1 MPALDHPLLLALGAV
16 IAFGLLTWLHYRYWV
31 RKLALP
37 MEYEREEQIATPDG
51 SAIEMRRI
59 ARPTTPREPPVLLVH
74 GLGANHRNLDAEPDR
89 SLARVLAAAGRDVWL
104 VTLRSGRSGRRLSE
118 WNKIKFGAMARHD
131 LPLAVEHVR
140 RETRADRIDIVGFS
154 MGGMLLYAAIGRLIP
169 YEHVRRVAVV
179 GSPGLVWPPLRW
191 LRRFPFASRVLAP
204 GLPLRF
210 LARMFAFATDWLP
223 LWLSRLVYNP
233 ANCAPGS
240 ARLAMVNLIEDVAAA
255 QATDFARWALHT
267 GDVLLEGERIL
278 DALAKVPCPALFLSG
293 AGDRLAP
300 PDTVRAAFDM
310 WGEESGAPKKL
321 VVLSKANGFPH
332 DYGHGDLAIG
342 RDVVRDVFVP
352 VRDFLA
358 APVEA
363 APP

>member
-1 MPALDHPLLLALGAV
+1 MPALDHPLVLLGAALSV
-16 IAFGLLTWLHYRYWV
+16 FAALAFLHYRHWV
-31 RKLALP
+31 RKLGLP
-37 MEYEREEQIATPDG
+37 MEYERVDRIETPDG

-59 ARPTTPREPPVLLVH
+59 ARPRTCDRPPVLLVH

-104 VTLRSGRSGRRLSE
+104 VTLRSGRSDRRLRE
-118 WNKIKFGAMARHD
+118 WNKVKFGLMARYD

-140 RETRADRIDIVGFS
+140 RETRAERLDLVGFS
-154 MGGMLLYAAIGRLIP
+154 MGGMLLYAALGRGVP
-169 YEHVRRVAVV
+169 CEHIRRVAIV
-179 GSPGLVWPPLRW
+179 GSPGIVWPPLRW
-191 LRRFPFASRVLAP
+191 LRRFPLATRVFAP

-223 LWLSRLVYNP
+223 KWLGRAIYNP
-233 ANCAPGS
+233 DNCAPGS
-240 ARLAMVNLIEDVAAA
+240 ARWAMVNLIEDVPST
-255 QATDFARWALHT
+255 QATDFTRWALHT
-267 GDVLLEGERIL
+267 GDVVLEGERIL
-278 DALAKVPCPALFLSG
+278 DALARVPCPALFIAG
-293 AGDRLAP
+293 AADRLAP
-300 PDTVRAAFDM
+300 PHTVRAAFEM

-321 VVLSKANGFPH
+321 VVLSKQNGFPH

-358 APVEA
+358 AG
-363 APP
+363 